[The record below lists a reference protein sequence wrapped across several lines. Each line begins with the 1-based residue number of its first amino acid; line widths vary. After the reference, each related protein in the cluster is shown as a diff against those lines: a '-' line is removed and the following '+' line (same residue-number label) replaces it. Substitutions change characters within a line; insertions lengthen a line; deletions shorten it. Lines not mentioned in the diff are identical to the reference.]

1 MDRRAW
7 ARLLL
12 AAAALPGSRH
22 RLRQRHLPEGR
33 TAVGTPCA
41 VDETV
46 AQAVPATLA
55 PPESS

>member
-12 AAAALPGSRH
+12 AAAALLAVAATGCASGIY
-22 RLRQRHLPEGR
+22 PEGR

-46 AQAVPATLA
+46 AQAVPAPSRA
-55 PPESS
+55 P